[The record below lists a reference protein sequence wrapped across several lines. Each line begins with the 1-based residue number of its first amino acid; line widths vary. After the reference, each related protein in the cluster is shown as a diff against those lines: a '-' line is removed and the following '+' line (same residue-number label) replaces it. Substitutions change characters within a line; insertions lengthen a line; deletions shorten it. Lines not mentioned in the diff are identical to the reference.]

1 MSGLLSRIG
10 SLERGAGKRSES
22 VTESIAEHLR
32 VLLNARQG
40 DASTVA
46 NFGLADFHALVHLPQ
61 APQAL
66 AASIRSSILTHEP
79 RLKNVNVRHVEGD
92 DPLSL
97 KFEISA
103 VLTDTANREVLRF
116 ETRVTPGGHVELA

>member
-1 MSGLLSRIG
+1 MGGLLSRIN
-10 SLERGAGKRSES
+10 SLERGVGKRSES
-22 VTESIAEHLR
+22 ITVSIGDHLR

-40 DASTVA
+40 DAATA
-46 NFGLADFHALVHLPQ
+46 AGFGLADFHALVHLPQ
-61 APQAL
+61 SPQAL
-66 AASIRSSILTHEP
+66 AASIRSSIMAYEP
-79 RLKNVNVRHVEGD
+79 RLKNVVVRHVEGG

-103 VLTDTANREVLRF
+103 ALADKNQRETLRF